1 MDHLIH
7 VDYCSV
13 FVNLVHRMEEVEDDA
28 NAVGSAQREDDETH
42 FIIRVDRAYAVR
54 SSVWRRLSV
63 ALGLSNNRP
72 VTPSDGH
79 RKRLPQSRASI
90 GTVEQCWH

>member
-7 VDYCSV
+7 VDYCSN
-13 FVNLVHRMEEVEDDA
+13 FVNLVHRTEEVEDDA

-42 FIIRVDRAYAVR
+42 FIIRAVR
-54 SSVWRRLSV
+54 SSMWRRPSV
-63 ALGLSNNRP
+63 ALGLSDNRL

-79 RKRLPQSRASI
+79 RKRLPQSRASV
-90 GTVEQCWH
+90 GTAEQCWH